1 MAALTTLAAVAVGAN
16 AVNSVVQGNKQNK
29 IAKESAA
36 KAEATQKEILENT
49 RSPQEIIDDLFGP
62 DGIFSEDRLKN
73 IADTDQRVTDVL
85 TDLQKAYGRDVVYGE
100 GGILEAV
107 EQGTERTL
115 ERIKELG
122 PEFREALEDPR
133 LAGLV
138 EGQIDRYIER
148 SESSQAR
155 SAEREEAAAE
165 FEAKTI
171 TAIEGVES
179 DLSDFREAR
188 VDSAQPFLDEISGIS
203 GGSVR
208 GIDTSGLGGTG
219 VRGVDISG
227 VGDVDI
233 SGVGGVDISGVGA
246 VDTSRVGDVDI
257 SGVGAVDTSGLGG
270 SGVRGIDTSGL
281 GGASVFG
288 VDTSGLGGA
297 AVRGVDTSGLG
308 GAAVRGVD
316 FTGVS
321 DFDTSSLRD
330 FDLSNLTNL
339 TFEDIK
345 NLNLDQSTGFLGDI
359 RGLTDTQ
366 VSEANRLT
374 QEARGPLGFEASRIG
389 AQAARLEGGAIGRQR
404 DASAVARAAL
414 SRQDQVIARED
425 RASAA
430 RLQAAEMAG
439 LGAKL
444 GLSQETLRADA
455 AQVAAK
461 LGLSKEELVS
471 KLGLS
476 AEQAA
481 MGFDFNA
488 QEVAAKLG
496 LSQADL
502 ASRLD
507 ITAANTQISQA
518 DLASGLDVSAAQTEI
533 NKRNLAAG
541 LDISAAQTQIDQ
553 GNLAAGLDIA
563 AAQTQIEQADL
574 ATKLGLTQADLA
586 AKLGLSQA
594 EIAATLGLTQAEI
607 SAKLGLSQA
616 EIAAK
621 LGLTAEE
628 LASKLDISAAD
639 LGISQEKIA
648 TDLDLTSA
656 GMGAETAMSMDKL
669 NLDKTNLAASL
680 GIDIAKLNSIL
691 AAGARDEGINFRDE
705 ERQDFATTFDAAQGV
720 SVDPSNIFLAEN
732 ALATGSYVDIMKEDP
747 DLIST
752 DLGGMINL
760 GIDEDAREAG
770 IAGGLAEIYATRGLG
785 ASGRAS
791 DYYTSA
797 TDTFSNLYGTI
808 KKTP

>member
-1 MAALTTLAAVAVGAN
+1 MALFTAATAANIAAGAAAVT
-16 AVNSVVQGNKQNK
+16 AVNSVVQGNKQSK
-29 IAKESAA
+29 IAKDSAA
-36 KAEATQKEILENT
+36 KAEATQKEALENT

-133 LAGLV
+133 LVGLV

-155 SAEREEAAAE
+155 SDEREEAAAE

-188 VDSAQPFLDEISGIS
+188 VDSAQPFLDEISG
-203 GGSVR
+203 
-208 GIDTSGLGGTG
+208 LGGTG
-219 VRGVDISG
+219 VR
-227 VGDVDI
+227 DVDI
-233 SGVGGVDISGVGA
+233 SG
-246 VDTSRVGDVDI
+246 VGDVDI

-270 SGVRGIDTSGL
+270 AG
-281 GGASVFG
+281 
-288 VDTSGLGGA
+288 
-297 AVRGVDTSGLG
+297 
-308 GAAVRGVD
+308 VRGVD

-374 QEARGPLGFEASRIG
+374 EEASGPLGFEASRIG

-502 ASRLD
+502 ASKLD
-507 ITAANTQISQA
+507 IAAADTQINQA
-518 DLASGLDVSAAQTEI
+518 DLAS
-533 NKRNLAAG
+533 R
-541 LDISAAQTQIDQ
+541 
-553 GNLAAGLDIA
+553 
-563 AAQTQIEQADL
+563 
-574 ATKLGLTQADLA
+574 LGLSQADLA
-586 AKLGLSQA
+586 AKLGLS
-594 EIAATLGLTQAEI
+594 
-607 SAKLGLSQA
+607 
-616 EIAAK
+616 
-621 LGLTAEE
+621 AEE
-628 LASKLDISAAD
+628 LASKLDISAAG
-639 LGISQEKIA
+639 L
-648 TDLDLTSA
+648 
-656 GMGAETAMSMDKL
+656 GAETAMNMDKL

-680 GIDIAKLNSIL
+680 GIDLAKLNSIL

-705 ERQDFATTFDAAQGV
+705 ERQDFATTFDAAQDV

-760 GIDEDAREAG
+760 GIDEDVREAG

-791 DYYTSA
+791 NYYTSA
-797 TDTFSNLYGTI
+797 TNSFSDLYSTLSPP
-808 KKTP
+808 KD